1 MQNVL
6 KCDNIIIYANIIAVM
21 EDLVVSRR
29 INYVCIALSLNKFVL
44 PNLSIAVN
52 L

>member
-1 MQNVL
+1 MQNIL
-6 KCDNIIIYANIIAVM
+6 KCDNIIIYANVIAVM
-21 EDLVVSRR
+21 EDLIVLRR

-44 PNLSIAVN
+44 PDLFIAVN